1 MISPSLKKKLY
12 RRFVWLD
19 VLGPEAGTCRGF
31 GWKQIMVVSD
41 SCLAIQSVPQP
52 DYLTDGVHGLEV
64 QQIGQ
69 DLCLLT
75 RQFCDAR
82 RSRFLVAAML
92 EEVAYL
98 LLQSGHRKIG
108 VATADV
114 LNTLHQRQL
123 TTPVQDETVSCV
135 QYVLT

>member
-19 VLGPEAGTCRGF
+19 VLGPEAAACRGF

-69 DLCLLT
+69 GLCLLT

-82 RSRFLVAAML
+82 RAQFLVAVMP
-92 EEVAYL
+92 EDVAYL

-108 VATADV
+108 VAATDV
-114 LNTLHQRQL
+114 LNALHQRQL
-123 TTPVQDETVSCV
+123 TTPVLEEVGV
-135 QYVLT
+135 HH

>member
-52 DYLTDGVHGLEV
+52 SYLTDGVHGLEV

-82 RSRFLVAAML
+82 RAQFLVAVMP
-92 EEVAYL
+92 EDVAYL
-98 LLQSGHRKIG
+98 LLQSGRSQNRRRYCRRSEHI
-108 VATADV
+108 ASAPAY
-114 LNTLHQRQL
+114 NTG
-123 TTPVQDETVSCV
+123 SG
-135 QYVLT
+135 

>member
-19 VLGPEAGTCRGF
+19 VLGSEAAACRGF

-69 DLCLLT
+69 GLCLLT

-82 RSRFLVAAML
+82 RAQFLVAVMP
-92 EEVAYL
+92 EDVAYL

-108 VATADV
+108 VAATDV
-114 LNTLHQRQL
+114 LNALHQRQL
-123 TTPVQDETVSCV
+123 TTPVLEEVGV
-135 QYVLT
+135 HH

>member
-1 MISPSLKKKLY
+1 
-12 RRFVWLD
+12 
-19 VLGPEAGTCRGF
+19 
-31 GWKQIMVVSD
+31 MVVSD

-123 TTPVQDETVSCV
+123 TTPVQDGDG
-135 QYVLT
+135 VLCPICADMKVLLGGWEKWSK

>member
-52 DYLTDGVHGLEV
+52 SYLTDGVHGLEV

-82 RSRFLVAAML
+82 RAQFLVAVMP
-92 EEVAYL
+92 EDVAYL

-123 TTPVQDETVSCV
+123 KTPVQDETVSCV

>member
-19 VLGPEAGTCRGF
+19 LLGPEAAACRGF

-52 DYLTDGVHGLEV
+52 DYLTDGVHGPEV

-69 DLCLLT
+69 GLCLLT

-82 RSRFLVAAML
+82 RAQFLVAVMP
-92 EEVAYL
+92 EDVAYL

-108 VATADV
+108 VAATDV
-114 LNTLHQRQL
+114 LNALHQRQL
-123 TTPVQDETVSCV
+123 TTPVLEEVGV
-135 QYVLT
+135 HH

>member
-19 VLGPEAGTCRGF
+19 VLGPEAGACRGF

-41 SCLAIQSVPQP
+41 SCFAIQSVPQP
-52 DYLTDGVHGLEV
+52 DYLSDGVHGLEV
-64 QQIGQ
+64 QQIGR

-82 RSRFLVAAML
+82 RAQFLVAVTP
-92 EEVAYL
+92 EDVAYL

-108 VATADV
+108 VAATDV
-114 LNTLHQRQL
+114 LNALHQRQL
-123 TTPVQDETVSCV
+123 TTPVLEEVGV
-135 QYVLT
+135 HH